1 MHHSPSRRGRKL
13 LRTIGFSLATVLPF
27 LATPSSPAAAASE
40 TNGTVNYQVTV
51 AARVCNQYGDVFAN
65 RNRNNIMESLK
76 NLGGDTPYNPF
87 IQVLPSVEDGTA
99 PQSSCQP
106 LTGWKFAFGTGYS
119 RPVPGTNLSYVNGT
133 SNVGN
138 RIVTTQ
144 ASTPLLDQNGDPT
157 GQNIAGASTF
167 SLTPTELS
175 YASRSS
181 SLWVMGGT
189 PSQPLGDQPDAY
201 GFAAL
206 RCAMDNLNG
215 DNVEW
220 VGFPQNTTHVFCYA
234 FYVQPP
240 PTAGTI
246 TIVKKLAA
254 PAAEPETFN
263 FTGNISYNTNNDFKL
278 TVPAGQ
284 TTASATFV
292 RGETTAGEAPWG
304 VSEDI
309 PGNYNLTGLGCA
321 SAGASSYQGTGSSP
335 NSLLPSGYTGMD
347 ITLAP
352 ADSVTC
358 TFTNTII
365 PPLPSTLSVTKD
377 VVVAGGG
384 SMPPQALPQT
394 FNVEATQPSASPPTA
409 PIEIPLT
416 VPSGANSSGASTVD
430 NLSPGTWTLT
440 ENVPVPTTGWTWS
453 ALGATCDISPG
464 TPVSSNT
471 SSITITVPAGGG
483 ANCTFTNQVT
493 PTGALTVRFTTHGG
507 TGTFGAIVASGDGQ
521 LSQTATTVSPGVAQV
536 AIGDSTDPL
545 GGQWIVTPVAPADT
559 SVGHWEPTG
568 PPSCNVGNPVATN
581 VGPNELEVQ
590 PSNTLTPNV
599 VCDFDYNFVPASTLQ
614 VSKAVTG
621 NQALRNSDVTITT
634 TCDDG
639 AAATLTL
646 APGQAG
652 PVSLTTPLN
661 IPTTTICHVAETAN
675 GGAPGA
681 VVTTAATVSVNGVTS
696 ALDPSSFTINADQGT
711 ENVVVGFTNHYA
723 ATPGPGP
730 GPGPT
735 PVPGPN
741 GGGGIASGGGGSS
754 SGKQLAYTGARLDL
768 LAGAG
773 VLAVLLGTG
782 LMLMTRRRSA
792 EAGDEG

>member
-1 MHHSPSRRGRKL
+1 M
-13 LRTIGFSLATVLPF
+13 
-27 LATPSSPAAAASE
+27 
-40 TNGTVNYQVTV
+40 
-51 AARVCNQYGDVFAN
+51 
-65 RNRNNIMESLK
+65 
-76 NLGGDTPYNPF
+76 
-87 IQVLPSVEDGTA
+87 
-99 PQSSCQP
+99 
-106 LTGWKFAFGTGYS
+106 
-119 RPVPGTNLSYVNGT
+119 
-133 SNVGN
+133 
-138 RIVTTQ
+138 
-144 ASTPLLDQNGDPT
+144 
-157 GQNIAGASTF
+157 
-167 SLTPTELS
+167 
-175 YASRSS
+175 
-181 SLWVMGGT
+181 
-189 PSQPLGDQPDAY
+189 
-201 GFAAL
+201 
-206 RCAMDNLNG
+206 
-215 DNVEW
+215 
-220 VGFPQNTTHVFCYA
+220 
-234 FYVQPP
+234 
-240 PTAGTI
+240 
-246 TIVKKLAA
+246 
-254 PAAEPETFN
+254 
-263 FTGNISYNTNNDFKL
+263 
-278 TVPAGQ
+278 
-284 TTASATFV
+284 
-292 RGETTAGEAPWG
+292 
-304 VSEDI
+304 
-309 PGNYNLTGLGCA
+309 
-321 SAGASSYQGTGSSP
+321 
-335 NSLLPSGYTGMD
+335 
-347 ITLAP
+347 
-352 ADSVTC
+352 
-358 TFTNTII
+358 
-365 PPLPSTLSVTKD
+365 
-377 VVVAGGG
+377 
-384 SMPPQALPQT
+384 
-394 FNVEATQPSASPPTA
+394 
-409 PIEIPLT
+409 
-416 VPSGANSSGASTVD
+416 
-430 NLSPGTWTLT
+430 
-440 ENVPVPTTGWTWS
+440 
-453 ALGATCDISPG
+453 
-464 TPVSSNT
+464 SSNT

-741 GGGGIASGGGGSS
+741 GGGGSS